1 MGFVLALIAA
11 RGSAGIDDF
20 TEEALR
26 DPKLRDFSRRVE
38 MVVDPE
44 VDAAYPE
51 RWVGLVEVETT
62 DGECVVSRVDVPK
75 GDPGNTLDRQELEE
89 KFRRLAE
96 FRGGASAEETERLIE
111 EAWTLDQQPVVRHLM
126 RDA

>member
-1 MGFVLALIAA
+1 
-11 RGSAGIDDF
+11 
-20 TEEALR
+20 
-26 DPKLRDFSRRVE
+26 
-38 MVVDPE
+38 
-44 VDAAYPE
+44 
-51 RWVGLVEVETT
+51 
-62 DGECVVSRVDVPK
+62 VPK